1 MQKKI
6 IPIIIPAYEPDERL
20 PELLKNLNAQNIGP
34 VIIVNDG
41 SSEQYKPVF
50 EEAEELIKRFGGE
63 LLVHEVN
70 KGKGRAL
77 KTAFDYVLSHYPD
90 AVGVVTADSDG
101 QHTPKNINE
110 VIQALIQNENKLVL
124 GVRKFDGDGIPWK
137 SRFGNSVTE
146 KVFKYVSG
154 VHVTDTQTGLRGI
167 PRQFMRE
174 LLDVKGERFEFEMR
188 MLLASAGRYD
198 ILEIPIETIYDSEE
212 NHQTHFHPIKD
223 SIKIYKILGGKF
235 FKYILS
241 SGSSCILD
249 LALFALLCHLLKAG
263 FPDVY
268 IAIATVS
275 ARVVSAIYNY
285 IMNYKVVFRSSE
297 SVGKSG
303 GKYFLL
309 AVIQMSLSAGLV
321 TLFVKCFSIVP
332 EIVFKIIVDTCLF
345 FVSYYIQQ
353 KYVFERK

>member
-1 MQKKI
+1 M
-6 IPIIIPAYEPDERL
+6 L
-20 PELLKNLNAQNIGP
+20 NNLDNQNIEP

-41 SSEQYKPVF
+41 SSKQYEHIF
-50 EEAEELIKRFGGE
+50 EEAERLIQKAGGKI
-63 LLVHEVN
+63 LVHEVN

-77 KTAFDYVLSHYPD
+77 KTAFDYVLAHYPD
-90 AVGVVTADSDG
+90 AVGGVTADSDG

-110 VIQALIQNENKLVL
+110 VIQVLIQNEDKLVL
-124 GVRKFDGDGIPWK
+124 GVRKFDGAGIPWK

-188 MLLASAGRYD
+188 MLLESAGRYD

-223 SIKIYKILGGKF
+223 SIKIYRILGGKF

-241 SGSSCILD
+241 SRSSCILD
-249 LALFALLCHLLKAG
+249 LALFALLCHLLKTS

-268 IAIATVS
+268 IAIATAL
-275 ARVVSAIYNY
+275 ARVISAIYNY
-285 IMNYKVVFRSSE
+285 IINYKVVFKSSE

-321 TLFVKCFSIVP
+321 TLLVKCFSIVP

-345 FVSYYIQQ
+345 FISYHIQQ
-353 KYVFERK
+353 KYIFKKN

>member
-1 MQKKI
+1 MRKRNV
-6 IPIIIPAYEPDERL
+6 PIIIPSYEPDERL
-20 PELLKNLNAQNIGP
+20 IELLNNLNDQNIGP

-41 SSEQYKPVF
+41 SSKEYEHIF
-50 EEAEELIKRFGGE
+50 EDARDIIKMLGGK

-77 KTAFDYVLSHYPD
+77 KTAFEYVLSHYPD
-90 AVGVVTADSDG
+90 AIGVVTADSDG
-101 QHTPKNINE
+101 QHTPKNIEE
-110 VIQALIQNENKLVL
+110 VIQTLTQNENKLIL
-124 GVRKFDGDGIPWK
+124 GVRKFDGEGIPWK
-137 SRFGNSVTE
+137 SRFGNSLTE

-167 PRQFMRE
+167 PRQFMQE

-188 MLLASAGRYD
+188 MLLESAGRYD

-212 NHQTHFHPIKD
+212 NHQTHFHPVKD

-235 FKYILS
+235 IKYILS

-249 LALFALLCHLLKAG
+249 LALFAVLCHLLKTSFSG
-263 FPDVY
+263 SY
-268 IAIATVS
+268 IVIATVS

-285 IMNYKVVFRSSE
+285 IINYKVVFKSSE
-297 SVGKSG
+297 SIGKSS

-321 TLFVKCFSIVP
+321 TLLAKCLVVVP

-345 FVSYYIQQ
+345 FISYHIQQ
-353 KYVFERK
+353 KYVFKRK